1 MRADENGLLVG
12 LEQLTAKEGKTEGPM
27 MLTDGSTCAENH
39 EFENCREMLKR
50 SVLNIFIF
58 PTKDLL

>member
-1 MRADENGLLVG
+1 MGADENGLLVG

-39 EFENCREMLKR
+39 EFEN
-50 SVLNIFIF
+50 
-58 PTKDLL
+58 